1 MSTPTM
7 EGVAERPRR
16 SRLFGLWIW
25 DLVVCL
31 SATLPLAIPF
41 FAIVGTRAGTQ
52 RDTQREDRWRFDA
65 MPESDGGLM
74 AWAVSQGDLKDLRAE
89 RPPGSRQL
97 MLRYERQ
104 ESKGPAQPDWESLGY
119 KRAYLVS
126 ATHPPSVGMESVPVG
141 IWWGCLLAA
150 AVVVGVV
157 AAYRLRR
164 ACRLGEPLIWL
175 ADRPRPGWWKWLLAG
190 VAGVVLIQLIQI
202 AVLRPFGIDPMAPDE
217 TTRMLWRTSGLA
229 SATAFLAIVLAI
241 PFAEEVLFRAL
252 LLGRFGAHGYWRA
265 GIFVSAL
272 VFMLVH
278 LDEVHSIDLFAGGL
292 VLAWLYQRTGSLW
305 PPIALHA
312 LNNAFSY
319 ALAVLGKHP

>member
-1 MSTPTM
+1 M
-7 EGVAERPRR
+7 
-16 SRLFGLWIW
+16 
-25 DLVVCL
+25 CL
-31 SATLPLAIPF
+31 LASLPLAIPCG
-41 FAIVGTRAGTQ
+41 FALVETRAA
-52 RDTQREDRWRFDA
+52 TQREDRWRFDA

-74 AWAVSQGDLKDLRAE
+74 VWAASQRDLKGLRVE
-89 RPPGSRQL
+89 RPPGGGQL
-97 MLRYERQ
+97 VLRYERQ
-104 ESKGPAQPDWESLGY
+104 ESKGPAQLDWESLGY

-126 ATHPPSVGMESVPVG
+126 ATHPQSAGMEGGLVG
-141 IWWGCLLAA
+141 IWWGFLLAA

-157 AAYRLRR
+157 ATYRLRR

-175 ADRPRPGWWKWLLAG
+175 ADRPRPGWWKWLLAS

-229 SATAFLAIVLAI
+229 SAAAFLAIVLAV
-241 PFAEEVLFRAL
+241 PVAEEVLFRGL

-265 GIFVSAL
+265 GISVSAL
-272 VFMLVH
+272 VFMLAH
-278 LDEVHSIDLFAGGL
+278 ADAAHSIELSAGGL
-292 VLAWLYQRTGSLW
+292 LLAWLYQRTGSLW

-319 ALAVLGKHP
+319 ALAVFGKQP